1 MPSHLL
7 ASGAP
12 ERLAALRTALPAT
25 ALAAVAVLEDGGF
38 EAWCVGGFVRDAL
51 LGRPIHDVD
60 VATNARWQEAQRLFA
75 EAGCATHGEGGGPG
89 PHTRGGGPTP
99 QPNQSERGVRGGRK
113 NKKKTR
119 GEEY

>member
-7 ASGAP
+7 AIGAP

-60 VATNARWQEAQRLFA
+60 VATSARWQEAQRLFA
-75 EAGCATHGEGGGPG
+75 EAGCATHETGVAHRTLTLGGG
-89 PHTRGGGPTP
+89 GGAIAGSPA
-99 QPNQSERGVRGGRK
+99 SGDGA
-113 NKKKTR
+113 
-119 GEEY
+119 

>member
-7 ASGAP
+7 AIGAP
-12 ERLAALRTALPAT
+12 ERLVALRAALPAT

-75 EAGCATHGEGGGPG
+75 EAGWG
-89 PHTRGGGPTP
+89 PH
-99 QPNQSERGVRGGRK
+99 
-113 NKKKTR
+113 
-119 GEEY
+119 

>member
-7 ASGAP
+7 AIGAP
-12 ERLAALRTALPAT
+12 ERLAALRAALPAT

-75 EAGCATHGEGGGPG
+75 EAGWATPGTGGGAG
-89 PHTRGGGPTP
+89 PHTGGVGGGAIRGTP
-99 QPNQSERGVRGGRK
+99 KRGVGAYRD
-113 NKKKTR
+113 
-119 GEEY
+119 